1 MKLFFVGLILAFT
14 SSIFAQADS
23 IAWKHYAQGGMA
35 NSDSLRGGFGYYRLN
50 RQTENTFRDLR
61 LFAYGLDKDSFI
73 YLRYKSSDKYATR
86 PRFYRYTITSYR
98 KNTRANVA
106 LQYHFNQGFGMFLNQ
121 YKNGLINGELGHA
134 FDMSDYL
141 NETRKT
147 SYIKTGAFWDHDTNR
162 FSTKLEL
169 EYFKQISEV
178 VENDLSRIQYMIEV
192 NIPIKTGLSFNMNY
206 EMEDYMDNLLTDASA
221 LTFAI
226 GWHGNLKWTF

>member
-1 MKLFFVGLILAFT
+1 MNRLFFGLILVMA
-14 SSIFAQADS
+14 SPLFAQADS
-23 IAWKHYAQGGMA
+23 IAWKQYARGGMA
-35 NSDSLRGGFGYYRLN
+35 NSDSLNGGFGYYRLN

-61 LFAYGLDKDSFI
+61 LFAYGLKKDSFV

-86 PRFYRYTITSYR
+86 PQFYRYTITSYR

-106 LQYHFNQGFGMFLNQ
+106 LQYHFNQGFGMFVNQ
-121 YKNGLINGELGHA
+121 YNNGLINTELGHA

-147 SYIKTGAFWDHDTNR
+147 SYIKTGLFWDHDSNR

-178 VENDLSRIQYMIEV
+178 VENNLSRMQYMLELIV
-192 NIPIKTGLSFNMNY
+192 PFKNGLSFNINY
-206 EMEDYMDNLLTDASA
+206 EMEDYMSQSLTDASS
-221 LTFAI
+221 LTFAL
-226 GWHGNLKWTF
+226 GWQGDLKWTF

>member
-1 MKLFFVGLILAFT
+1 MKRIIIGLILVSA
-14 SSIFAQADS
+14 SPLFAQVDS
-23 IAWKHYAQGGMA
+23 IAWKQYAQGGMA
-35 NSDSLRGGFGYYRLN
+35 NSDSLSGGFGYYRLN
-50 RQTENTFRDLR
+50 RQTEKTFRDLR
-61 LFAYGLDKDSFI
+61 LFAYGLKKDSFI
-73 YLRYKSSDKYATR
+73 YLRYKTSDKYTTR

-106 LQYHFNQGFGMFLNQ
+106 LQYHFNQGFGLFINQ
-121 YKNGLINGELGHA
+121 YEDGLINAELGHA

-147 SYIKTGAFWDHDTNR
+147 SYIKTGAFWDHDTNQ

-178 VENDLSRIQYMIEV
+178 VENDLSRIQYMLEV
-192 NIPIKTGLSFNMNY
+192 IVPIKAGLSFNMNY
-206 EMEDYMDNLLTDASA
+206 EMEDYMGKSLTDASS

-226 GWHGNLKWTF
+226 GWQGNLKWTF